1 LPCVPKTGGDCD
13 HPFDPLA
20 SAGACP
26 GLTDRSDHDPREGM
40 ARIVKE
46 DRYYINGVM
55 QIDAAKA
62 ALDNVALGLWTVT
75 YATAR

>member
-1 LPCVPKTGGDCD
+1 
-13 HPFDPLA
+13 
-20 SAGACP
+20 
-26 GLTDRSDHDPREGM
+26 M